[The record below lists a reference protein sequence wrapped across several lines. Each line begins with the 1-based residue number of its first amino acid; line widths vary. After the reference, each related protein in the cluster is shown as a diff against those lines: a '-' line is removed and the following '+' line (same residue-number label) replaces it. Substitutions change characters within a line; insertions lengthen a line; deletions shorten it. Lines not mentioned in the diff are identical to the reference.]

1 MGMRG
6 ALTYHGHQRRNKDA
20 RHCTQS
26 HAEHAAPVL
35 SQLTASGAWPD
46 REQFMSHTVST
57 QLKIVPC
64 YPPVLKHTARFLPA
78 NAPHN
83 RAERAPLC
91 SAEGIPGTARR
102 TEHRSPGPAI
112 SPPPAQPYGGRR
124 LRPSQCA
131 RAAARPPSA
140 AIGDGDGRGGTEPRR
155 GAGPSGRR
163 PMRGGVAEGRGHA
176 NQRAGAARCALRKER
191 WLWDLFFSSGGGFLS
206 FRDRWEDGAL

>member
-1 MGMRG
+1 MCCESLWRHFC
-6 ALTYHGHQRRNKDA
+6 ALWAAAQQRRPAVTEGKRSRA
-20 RHCTQS
+20 GLRPCGCPRPFRPRSLCRRSRVQTERRRATPSGPQSCTRDFAPRKSRRGVAAVAHRVTQRLGSSICS
-26 HAEHAAPVL
+26 HAL
-35 SQLTASGAWPD
+35 
-46 REQFMSHTVST
+46 
-57 QLKIVPC
+57 LKR
-64 YPPVLKHTARFLPA
+64 TARFLPA

-163 PMRGGVAEGRGHA
+163 PMGGGRG
-176 NQRAGAARCALRKER
+176 
-191 WLWDLFFSSGGGFLS
+191 
-206 FRDRWEDGAL
+206 